1 MRRSGSIPL
10 QVLFLSLAIGCGVPD
25 KPLQGLLE
33 SSFEPVRGG
42 TGMVNDLLG
51 ARATVLVTL
60 DPECP
65 FCQMYLPLLDS
76 LVALPAYGAVRIV
89 GVFASPYIPRDS
101 AAKFMRA
108 SPAAFDG
115 IMDPEFVLCKAL
127 GARVTPEVFVLD
139 AEGELVYQ
147 GAIDDR
153 ALRAGK
159 KRIQATRHYLS
170 DALDAVLRGD
180 RPAER
185 EVAAVG
191 CILEYDP

>member
-89 GVFASPYIPRDS
+89 AVFASPYIPRDS

-127 GARVTPEVFVLD
+127 GARVTPEVWS
-139 AEGELVYQ
+139 GCRRRLVYQ

>member
-1 MRRSGSIPL
+1 MW
-10 QVLFLSLAIGCGVPD
+10 LASACSVPD
-25 KPLQGLLE
+25 KPLQELSGRTFDPVRTGSGLLKD
-33 SSFEPVRGG
+33 P
-42 TGMVNDLLG
+42 LG
-51 ARATVLVTL
+51 SKATVLITL

-76 LVALPAYGAVRIV
+76 LVALPAYGAVRFV

-101 AAKFMRA
+101 AVKFMGA

-139 AEGELVYQ
+139 GEGRLVYS

-153 ALRAGK
+153 AVRAGQ
-159 KRIQATRHYLS
+159 KRIQATRHYLN
-170 DALDAVLRGD
+170 DALDAVLRGE
-180 RPAER
+180 RPVEN
-185 EVAAVG
+185 EVTAVG